1 MIRVPSSR
9 YVVDE
14 HLSFTPEGSREMNL
28 VTAAT
33 FSASFS
39 CGLFQRPAQVTPVP
53 DSAVMVVDATDMRV
67 RNLRQHLTITVLYS
81 EDGTMTSPMI
91 GAASSCSQNGLCSVP
106 DAMWSQ
112 ATSTRSRRRS
122 RSRATWM
129 PRIATRRRVSRK
141 TAMRCSAARRSRR
154 HLTRIGTRVKASPQ
168 ERFRKGQPG
177 SCVVLLTMATLALQG
192 VRAVI

>member
-33 FSASFS
+33 FSAEFS
-39 CGLFQRPAQVTPVP
+39 CALFLRQAQVTAVP
-53 DSAVMVVDATDMRV
+53 DSAVMVLNATDMPV
-67 RNLRQHLTITVLYS
+67 RNLRQHVTITVLYS

-106 DAMWSQ
+106 DAMWPQ

-129 PRIATRRRVSRK
+129 PRIATRRRMSRN

-168 ERFRKGQPG
+168 ERFCKEQPG

-192 VRAVI
+192 VRAVV